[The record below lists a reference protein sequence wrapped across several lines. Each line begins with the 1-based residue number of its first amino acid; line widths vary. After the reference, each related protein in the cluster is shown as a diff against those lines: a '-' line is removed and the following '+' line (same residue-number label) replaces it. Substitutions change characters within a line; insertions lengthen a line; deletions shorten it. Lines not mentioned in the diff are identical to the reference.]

1 MAWFHSFLW
10 LVFHCVYMYH
20 IFIHSFFHGHWGHFH
35 VLAIVN
41 SAAMN
46 FGVHV
51 SLWNI
56 VSFGYVS
63 RSGIAGSYGNFI
75 FSLLRKLHIVFH
87 SGHINLHSHQQRKR
101 IPFSPHPLW
110 HLLFVDFL
118 MVSILASVRRY
129 LIIVFTSISLIINDV
144 DHLYVFFGE
153 MSICMYAC

>member
-1 MAWFHSFLW
+1 
-10 LVFHCVYMYH
+10 MY
-20 IFIHSFFHGHWGHFH
+20 IYRTFIHSFVNGHVDCFH

-51 SLWNI
+51 SVQI
-56 VSFGYVS
+56 MFFSGYVS

-153 MSICMYAC
+153 MSICMYPC